1 MYTTYPECIQLHTN
15 TGALAHTDTQQCVW
29 MGPTHSRRV
38 HTNTNMSPRAYIYAQ
53 TPHEVIQNSAPYRH
67 CTDTSD
73 PPTRDRH
80 IPPTL
85 DSYTYRLTHTSLVS
99 ALSPRKLWKAGH
111 LLEFSLLQVVE
122 SEPRMQYEW
131 WAGDSEEVVMPAC
144 ALQSQVQP

>member
-1 MYTTYPECIQLHTN
+1 MHTIAHKHRSTCTYRHTTMRVEWTY
-15 TGALAHTDTQQCVW
+15 A
-29 MGPTHSRRV
+29 HSRRV

-53 TPHEVIQNSAPYRH
+53 TPHEVIRNSAPYRH

-85 DSYTYRLTHTSLVS
+85 ESYTYRLTHTSLVS

-111 LLEFSLLQVVE
+111 LPECSLLQVVE